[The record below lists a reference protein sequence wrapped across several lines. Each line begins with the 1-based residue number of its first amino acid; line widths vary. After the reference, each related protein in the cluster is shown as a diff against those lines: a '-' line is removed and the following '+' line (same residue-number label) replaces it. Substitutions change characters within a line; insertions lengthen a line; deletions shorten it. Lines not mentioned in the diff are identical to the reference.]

1 MLVLYSAF
9 HTQKETVFVC
19 SETDS
24 DCICITLVSLIGTT
38 AVLSTKFFS
47 LFSFILLSVPIFF
60 PILNLLVWSYR
71 KAVTFSTLR
80 TQLLSIK
87 HVGLSSPFFHLSKM
101 VLLLLCSKRVLRCF
115 LNSKHKLHYFGGILV
130 DIG

>member
-9 HTQKETVFVC
+9 HTQKETDFVC

-24 DCICITLVSLIGTT
+24 DCICITRVSLIGTT

-47 LFSFILLSVPIFF
+47 LFSFFF
-60 PILNLLVWSYR
+60 PFLNLLVWSFR

-87 HVGLSSPFFHLSKM
+87 HVGLSSPFFYLSKM